1 MVTES
6 VAGQFS
12 SVGKTSTLPVTGNVN
27 SQPSTAQL
35 PADTNSDATPV
46 NKDFETQSLSKT
58 DTTPINK
65 NGAVA
70 NRPSSGG
77 PVNTATVVGQ
87 ISTGTNKD
95 VVAVS
100 TDTQKT
106 SYSQN
111 EVAANTTATT
121 QLVRRARIRPKVGL
135 VSTKT
140 PVAKSSTRTQVKK
153 TTTPDQTNVL
163 PASVAISSKNA
174 GAGQTSIDTAK
185 ETQNS
190 NVSSV
195 KITNNQPLAGSIT
208 KTSTK
213 NATGLL
219 ETSKEPNTLKRT
231 TLTRRSRITPNVGE
245 KTSKAAV
252 QRTVPVSQSTSCA
265 EVQSDIIL
273 PDRENGSK
281 TSNENVDQSNSSCEK
296 EPNSEIGK
304 PLTRTITGS
313 ENADGA
319 ERSSTLVDQPL
330 SSTIKESENVNIA
343 SSEKTSNIE
352 RTPITSE
359 KDSSNI
365 DHSSS
370 STSTAS
376 QNLHGSGSEHTKS
389 TTTPRLTRRNRFKS
403 RGGIVGG
410 SSVPTNRTQ
419 EKPSAVVN
427 KPASSRSVNVNN
439 AASGQG
445 LTVVQEKSVSG
456 GTKSAPQSTVSLNER
471 SENRTITEPG
481 DGNAIDNVVPT
492 NENAKPAGHEL
503 PRKETR
509 ISNSIISHHIQVQ
522 LNQASDPSV
531 ADHST
536 LFTSEGLSDKRQQ
549 AVATENS
556 NAEQTCSEN
565 NLSFGGRS
573 LQDSSQDVVILPQD
587 NDRASRNIESSS
599 ASCLPVMMED
609 SSILPQGNMTCDS
622 LPSRGVVPDTPEVS
636 TQTTAEVNT
645 DHDFSH
651 LYHLENADDLL
662 RILLSAEIPGFD
674 SGTQE
679 KSGISVDTSRML
691 VDMGSVS
698 MDTSTPNVHA
708 DPNKSIFTPS
718 PSTRLENE
726 SRIVSQNNQSET
738 RQFESRDLPQNN
750 QSRTI
755 SNKGQ
760 VPTTSN
766 VSANFNNR
774 PVATSRLVVKRQRS
788 RPKNKQR
795 PQPIETPVLDISTI
809 PIASNI
815 EIEPEISTCDDIDHP
830 VLELPDDLIREDLT
844 QSSPKANTSSGGL
857 KRRFQQRRSGAVKL
871 VLSRKRSESSAVD
884 KEERSSTSG
893 DKSSTSGNR
902 SSTSGDRN
910 SNALGSTSST
920 AGDTCSTPMDTSA
933 RDSPARNRTS
943 KVGTENSREIARRAR
958 PVSNIQI
965 RRKTSKKKSRT
976 ERRISDGSSS
986 VVDNAHTT
994 LPGSTT
1000 VPVPEKGNLLQKQ
1013 TSITSQQELPDDSQS
1028 VSVNVSESPS
1038 SVEVCSNTA
1047 TENTAVISASGTN
1060 AGIETESS
1068 VVESCVHEM
1077 PNDFQSE
1084 IELTTD
1090 SVEILDSVQNN
1101 ASSTVKGKGINSG
1114 SGNDDESQSCVANT
1128 SVHDL
1133 SKDDEIEIVLEVI
1146 GTAQGYTDVVCGS
1159 ANAVSSSGARYAN
1172 IKQTTM
1178 TDASLSND
1186 NETNVENGSE
1196 KINATSS
1203 LQQSNDAVHGQKSI
1217 TDVNLSNNCG
1227 DNVICVESAGG
1238 GQDEFVQSS
1247 IEVVGTN
1254 NDGKCTDDG
1263 QTKGIPNSGNGGSV
1277 TVNSGSES
1285 LRSSLPVS
1293 TIEESLCNNGPS
1305 KRLTRSTNRV
1315 STANSG
1321 RKGITPDPR
1330 SSTPLH
1336 NVSYDASLASDV
1348 ELNSDS
1354 RSTTDN
1360 ILSGGK
1366 SRDDINLTSLNKIP
1380 DISLREA
1387 DSVFGTSISNELN
1400 RDSQCTADD
1409 ILVNESG
1416 DGINPIP
1423 SPRIQD
1429 ISLNIPESVIEAA
1442 IRNTSEPLPD
1452 IVECPECP
1460 EFMLCLTTVD
1470 ETSINRQAH
1479 NLSQT
1484 QPGTLEDNVARATRR
1499 ASGEFDAQELLGIG
1513 IEETQTPQQEGSFSE
1528 RRIGISEDNGDSGGA
1543 SFVNREQTPTSSDK
1557 DAVSATNTATNGK
1570 NSEIQPSKKGAK
1582 ASKSKQKGKAS
1593 VQATANE
1600 NGTNDE
1606 TVSNEKES
1614 DKQLSGKKA
1623 EKGRS
1628 RQKPKPNI
1636 QRKRKARGKIVDD
1649 DEPESTTGG
1658 NSGSAMQEDDGNK
1671 RTSENGDDHLGVE
1684 EGSLGDI
1691 SVQDDSLG
1699 SSYVQEDGLIGDTC
1713 VQDGSLGDTTI
1724 QPDTT
1729 TEGSGGLEASLEVST
1744 PEVPSDPIQDASSK
1758 KSGSRKRQGKA
1769 VKPKIPAKRTRKK
1782 PDVIQESE
1790 NVDGG
1795 DESEQRTTETP
1806 DETTA
1811 STPTV
1816 QETED
1821 GTTTQKRKRG
1831 RRSKKTT
1838 NIEEA
1843 SEQTENAPVEKPA
1856 SKRRKSQRG
1865 GAEQGAEVNIASMKI
1880 CDMISY
1886 NPMTNPMTS
1895 ENQNETQSSVLSGI
1909 SSQSGQ
1915 AETVLPATEEQPEQ
1929 NAGGGAAVCAPRVTI
1944 DADGNIVLDEE
1955 SLVIDSTPVPDNL
1968 DREVVFENAN
1978 QQYTA
1983 AHKKKNIDRWG
1994 KQETLYFYEVLSQT
2008 GTDFSLMAKLFPKR
2022 NRTELKRKFKREE
2035 KVNRDLIDKALSQR
2049 IPLAASLF
2057 ADCLEETEEE
2067 MERSFVV
2074 PTAETAAQA

>member
-1 MVTES
+1 MLKIPIILGNSNNATTSNDTTSAQPTRRARFKPKVGIVAPTQRSPGKTSKQKTVSAKGAKDASHPSTGTKTVGAGRTLPAKRSDSSLINKDSSNQPSTVDDVEKAEIARQKIGIRLDEAEVSLDKAQAPFNNAEALLINKDTSRSTVTARVQSQPSISQQSNGSKTSTSPCESVGNQSSANTRTGTSPVNKDGDSQPSVATNKITVTATVHSQFSANTSIGTAQSVGDEPSSNTNKDPVTTTVGGQPFNGGQQSPGAKAGSSQINKNTGSQASSDIDMVT
-6 VAGQFS
+6 AGQFS
-12 SVGKTSTLPVTGNVN
+12 SVGKTSTLPVIGNVN
-27 SQPSTAQL
+27 SQPSTTQL
-35 PADTNSDATPV
+35 PADTNSDTTPV
-46 NKDFETQSLSKT
+46 NKDIETQPLSKT
-58 DTTPINK
+58 DTTPVNK

-70 NRPSSGG
+70 NRPSSGS
-77 PVNTATVVGQ
+77 PVNAETVVRQ

-95 VVAVS
+95 VLTVS

-106 SYSQN
+106 SCSQN

-121 QLVRRARIRPKVGL
+121 QLVRRSRIRPKVGL

-140 PVAKSSTRTQVKK
+140 PVTKSSTRTQVKK
-153 TTTPDQTNVL
+153 TTTPDQTNIL
-163 PASVAISSKNA
+163 PASVAVSSKNA
-174 GAGQTSIDTAK
+174 GAGQTSINTAK
-185 ETQNS
+185 ETRNINATNQS
-190 NVSSV
+190 N
-195 KITNNQPLAGSIT
+195 QLLAGPIT

-213 NATGLL
+213 NATVSL
-219 ETSKEPNTLKRT
+219 ETIAVQSKESSTLKRT
-231 TLTRRSRITPNVGE
+231 ALTRRSRITPKVGE

-252 QRTVPVSQSTSCA
+252 QKTVPVSQSTSST
-265 EVQSDIIL
+265 EVPSDIML
-273 PDRENGSK
+273 PDRENGGK

-296 EPNSEIGK
+296 EPNSEIGQ
-304 PLTRTITGS
+304 PSTRTITDS
-313 ENADGA
+313 ENFDGA
-319 ERSSTLVDQPL
+319 ERSSPLVDQPL
-330 SSTIKESENVNIA
+330 SSTIKESENVNIT

-359 KDSSNI
+359 KDST
-365 DHSSS
+365 SSS
-370 STSTAS
+370 INTAS

-389 TTTPRLTRRNRFKS
+389 TTTPQLTRRNRFKS
-403 RGGIVGG
+403 RGGIVGR

-427 KPASSRSVNVNN
+427 KPASSRCINVLN
-439 AASGQG
+439 AASGHS
-445 LTVVQEKSVSG
+445 LTVAKEKSVSG

-471 SENRTITEPG
+471 WESRTITKPG
-481 DGNAIDNVVPT
+481 DENVIDNVVPT
-492 NENAKPAGHEL
+492 NENAKRAG
-503 PRKETR
+503 
-509 ISNSIISHHIQVQ
+509 IISHDIQVQ
-522 LNQASDPSV
+522 LNRASDPSV

-536 LFTSEGLSDKRQQ
+536 LFTSDGLSDKRQQ
-549 AVATENS
+549 AVPTENS

-565 NLSFGGRS
+565 NLSSGGRS
-573 LQDSSQDVVILPQD
+573 LRDSSQDVVILPQD
-587 NDRASRNIESSS
+587 NEHASRNIESSS

-609 SSILPQGNMTCDS
+609 NSILPQGNMTCDS
-622 LPSRGVVPDTPEVS
+622 LPSRGEVPDTPEVS
-636 TQTTAEVNT
+636 TQTTAVVNM
-645 DHDFSH
+645 DQDFSH

-662 RILLSAEIPGFD
+662 RILLSAAIPGSD
-674 SGTQE
+674 SGPQG
-679 KSGISVDTSRML
+679 KSGISVDTSRL
-691 VDMGSVS
+691 PVDMGRVS

-708 DPNKSIFTPS
+708 DPNKSISTPS

-726 SRIVSQNNQSET
+726 SRIARQNNQTET
-738 RQFESRDLPQNN
+738 LQFESRDLPQNN
-750 QSRTI
+750 QSKTI
-755 SNKGQ
+755 LNEGQ
-760 VPTTSN
+760 VPTTN
-766 VSANFNNR
+766 NIIANFHNQ

-795 PQPIETPVLDISTI
+795 SQPIETLVLDISTI

-830 VLELPDDLIREDLT
+830 VLELPEDLIQEDLT

-884 KEERSSTSG
+884 KEERSSTSR
-893 DKSSTSGNR
+893 DKSSTSGDR
-902 SSTSGDRN
+902 SSTSGDRG
-910 SNALGSTSST
+910 SNALGSTSSMT
-920 AGDTCSTPMDTSA
+920 GDTCSTPMDTSA
-933 RDSPARNRTS
+933 RDCPARIRTS
-943 KVGTENSREIARRAR
+943 KVATENSREIAGGVR

-976 ERRISDGSSS
+976 EKRISDGSSS
-986 VVDNAHTT
+986 VVDNANTT
-994 LPGSTT
+994 LPGSAT
-1000 VPVPEKGNLLQKQ
+1000 VPAPEKGNLLQKQ
-1013 TSITSQQELPDDSQS
+1013 TSITTQQELPDDSQS
-1028 VSVNVSESPS
+1028 VSVNVSENPS
-1038 SVEVCSNTA
+1038 IVEVCSNTA
-1047 TENTAVISASGTN
+1047 SENTAVIFASGTS

-1068 VVESCVHEM
+1068 VVELQSSVVELRVHEI

-1090 SVEILDSVQNN
+1090 SVEILDSVQNS

-1114 SGNDDESQSCVANT
+1114 NGNESQGCVADT
-1128 SVHDL
+1128 RVHDL

-1159 ANAVSSSGARYAN
+1159 ASAVSSSGVRYAN
-1172 IKQTTM
+1172 RKQTTV

-1186 NETNVENGSE
+1186 NATNVENGSE
-1196 KINATSS
+1196 KTNATSS
-1203 LQQSNDAVHGQKSI
+1203 LQQSNDAVQGQKSI
-1217 TDVNLSNNCG
+1217 TDVNLSNNSG
-1227 DNVICVESAGG
+1227 DNVIWVESAGG

-1247 IEVVGTN
+1247 IEVVGAN
-1254 NDGKCTDDG
+1254 NDGKGTDDG
-1263 QTKGIPNSGNGGSV
+1263 QTKGVPKSGNGGNA
-1277 TVNSGSES
+1277 TINSRSES
-1285 LRSSLPVS
+1285 LRSSLQVS
-1293 TIEESLCNNGPS
+1293 TIEGSLCNNGPS
-1305 KRLTRSTNRV
+1305 KRLTRSTNKV

-1336 NVSYDASLASDV
+1336 DVSYDASLASDV

-1354 RSTTDN
+1354 QSTTDN
-1360 ILSGGK
+1360 IFSGGK
-1366 SRDDINLTSLNKIP
+1366 SRADTNPISLNQIQ

-1387 DSVFGTSISNELN
+1387 DSVFGTSVSNELN
-1400 RDSQCTADD
+1400 RDSQCTADV
-1409 ILVNESG
+1409 ILVDESG
-1416 DGINPIP
+1416 DSINPTP

-1499 ASGEFDAQELLGIG
+1499 ASGEFDAQELLDIG
-1513 IEETQTPQQEGSFSE
+1513 VQETQTTQQEGSFSE
-1528 RRIGISEDNGDSGGA
+1528 RRIAVSEDNGDSASA
-1543 SFVNREQTPTSSDK
+1543 SFVNREQTHTTSDK
-1557 DAVSATNTATNGK
+1557 DAVSATDTATNGK
-1570 NSEIQPSKKGAK
+1570 DSEKQPSKKGGK

-1600 NGTNDE
+1600 NSTNDE

-1649 DEPESTTGG
+1649 DEPENTTGG
-1658 NSGSAMQEDDGNK
+1658 NNGSAMQEDDGNK
-1671 RTSENGDDHLGVE
+1671 RTNENGDDHLGVE

-1713 VQDGSLGDTTI
+1713 VQDGSLGDTII

-1782 PDVIQESE
+1782 PDVVQETE
-1790 NVDGG
+1790 NVDGC

-1806 DETTA
+1806 
-1811 STPTV
+1811 V
-1816 QETED
+1816 
-1821 GTTTQKRKRG
+1821 
-1831 RRSKKTT
+1831 
-1838 NIEEA
+1838 
-1843 SEQTENAPVEKPA
+1843 
-1856 SKRRKSQRG
+1856 
-1865 GAEQGAEVNIASMKI
+1865 
-1880 CDMISY
+1880 
-1886 NPMTNPMTS
+1886 
-1895 ENQNETQSSVLSGI
+1895 SS
-1909 SSQSGQ
+1909 
-1915 AETVLPATEEQPEQ
+1915 
-1929 NAGGGAAVCAPRVTI
+1929 
-1944 DADGNIVLDEE
+1944 
-1955 SLVIDSTPVPDNL
+1955 
-1968 DREVVFENAN
+1968 
-1978 QQYTA
+1978 
-1983 AHKKKNIDRWG
+1983 
-1994 KQETLYFYEVLSQT
+1994 
-2008 GTDFSLMAKLFPKR
+2008 
-2022 NRTELKRKFKREE
+2022 
-2035 KVNRDLIDKALSQR
+2035 AL
-2049 IPLAASLF
+2049 
-2057 ADCLEETEEE
+2057 
-2067 MERSFVV
+2067 
-2074 PTAETAAQA
+2074 

>member
-1 MVTES
+1 MLKIPIILGNSNNATTSNDTTSAQLTRRARFKPKVGIVAPTQRSPGKTLKQKTVSAKGAKDASHPSTGTETVGAGRTLPAKRSDSSLINKDSSNQPSTGDDVEKAEIARQKIGICLDEAEASLDKAQAPFNNAEALLINKDTSRSTVTARVQSQPSISQQSNGSKTSTSPCESVGNQSSANTRTGTSPVNKDGDSQPSVATNKITVTATVHSQSSANTSIGTAQSVGDEPSSNTNKDPVTTTVGGQPFNGGQQSPGAKAGSSQINKNTGSQASSDIHMVTES

-12 SVGKTSTLPVTGNVN
+12 SVGKTSTLPVTRNVN

-35 PADTNSDATPV
+35 PADTNSDTTPV
-46 NKDFETQSLSKT
+46 NKDIETRPLSKT
-58 DTTPINK
+58 DTTPVNK
-65 NGAVA
+65 NGAVT
-70 NRPSSGG
+70 NRPSSGS
-77 PVNTATVVGQ
+77 PVNTETVVGQ
-87 ISTGTNKD
+87 ISTVTNKD

-100 TDTQKT
+100 TDAQKT
-106 SYSQN
+106 SCSQN

-121 QLVRRARIRPKVGL
+121 RRARIRPKVGL

-140 PVAKSSTRTQVKK
+140 AAKSSTRTQVKK
-153 TTTPDQTNVL
+153 TTTPDQTNIL
-163 PASVAISSKNA
+163 PASVAVSSKNA
-174 GAGQTSIDTAK
+174 GAGQTSINTAK
-185 ETQNS
+185 ETRNINATNQS
-190 NVSSV
+190 N
-195 KITNNQPLAGSIT
+195 QLLAGPIT

-213 NATGLL
+213 NATGSLK
-219 ETSKEPNTLKRT
+219 TIAVQSKESNTLKRT
-231 TLTRRSRITPNVGE
+231 ALTRRSRITPKVGE
-245 KTSKAAV
+245 KNSSKAVV
-252 QRTVPVSQSTSCA
+252 QKTVPVSQSTSCT
-265 EVQSDIIL
+265 EVPSDIIL

-281 TSNENVDQSNSSCEK
+281 TGNENVDQSNSSCEK
-296 EPNSEIGK
+296 EPNSEIGQQ
-304 PLTRTITGS
+304 PSTRTITGS
-313 ENADGA
+313 ENVDSA
-319 ERSSTLVDQPL
+319 ERSSTIVDQPL

-359 KDSSNI
+359 KDST
-365 DHSSS
+365 SSS
-370 STSTAS
+370 INTAS

-389 TTTPRLTRRNRFKS
+389 TTTPQLTRRNRFKS
-403 RGGIVGG
+403 RGGIVGR

-427 KPASSRSVNVNN
+427 KPASSRSINVNN
-439 AASGQG
+439 ATSRQSR
-445 LTVVQEKSVSG
+445 TVSQEKSVSG

-471 SENRTITEPG
+471 WESRTITELG
-481 DGNAIDNVVPT
+481 DGNAVDNVVPT
-492 NENAKPAGHEL
+492 NENAKRAG
-503 PRKETR
+503 
-509 ISNSIISHHIQVQ
+509 IISHDIQVQ

-536 LFTSEGLSDKRQQ
+536 LFTSDGLTDKRHQ
-549 AVATENS
+549 AVPTENS
-556 NAEQTCSEN
+556 NAGQTCSEN
-565 NLSFGGRS
+565 NLSSGARS

-587 NDRASRNIESSS
+587 NEHASRNIESSS

-609 SSILPQGNMTCDS
+609 NSILPQGNMTCDS
-622 LPSRGVVPDTPEVS
+622 LPSRGEVPDTPEVS
-636 TQTTAEVNT
+636 TQTTAEVNM
-645 DHDFSH
+645 DQDFSH

-662 RILLSAEIPGFD
+662 RILLSAEIPGSD
-674 SGTQE
+674 SGPQG
-679 KSGISVDTSRML
+679 KSGISVDTSRL
-691 VDMGSVS
+691 PVDMGRVS

-708 DPNKSIFTPS
+708 DPNKSISTPS

-726 SRIVSQNNQSET
+726 SRIARQNNQTET
-738 RQFESRDLPQNN
+738 LQFESRDLPQNN
-750 QSRTI
+750 QSKTI
-755 SNKGQ
+755 LNEGQ
-760 VPTTSN
+760 VPTTN
-766 VSANFNNR
+766 NIIANFHNQ

-795 PQPIETPVLDISTI
+795 SQPIETLVLDISTI

-830 VLELPDDLIREDLT
+830 VLELPEDLIQEDLT

-884 KEERSSTSG
+884 KEEQSSTSG
-893 DKSSTSGNR
+893 DKSSTSGDR
-902 SSTSGDRN
+902 SSTSGDRS
-910 SNALGSTSST
+910 SNALGSTSSMT
-920 AGDTCSTPMDTSA
+920 GDTCSTPMDTSA
-933 RDSPARNRTS
+933 RDCPARIRTS
-943 KVGTENSREIARRAR
+943 KVATENSREIAGGVR

-976 ERRISDGSSS
+976 EKRISDGSSS
-986 VVDNAHTT
+986 VVDNANTT
-994 LPGSTT
+994 LPGSAT
-1000 VPVPEKGNLLQKQ
+1000 VPAPEKGNLLQKQ
-1013 TSITSQQELPDDSQS
+1013 TSITTQQELPDDSQS
-1028 VSVNVSESPS
+1028 GSVNVSENPS
-1038 SVEVCSNTA
+1038 IVEVCSNTA
-1047 TENTAVISASGTN
+1047 RENTAVIFASGTS

-1068 VVESCVHEM
+1068 VVELQSSVVELRVHEI

-1090 SVEILDSVQNN
+1090 SVEILDSVQNS

-1114 SGNDDESQSCVANT
+1114 NGNESQGCVADT

-1159 ANAVSSSGARYAN
+1159 ASAVSSSGVRYAN
-1172 IKQTTM
+1172 RKQTTV

-1186 NETNVENGSE
+1186 NATNVENGSE
-1196 KINATSS
+1196 KTNATSS
-1203 LQQSNDAVHGQKSI
+1203 LQQRNDAVQGQKSI
-1217 TDVNLSNNCG
+1217 TDVNLSNNSG
-1227 DNVICVESAGG
+1227 DNVIWVESSGG

-1254 NDGKCTDDG
+1254 NDGKGTDDG
-1263 QTKGIPNSGNGGSV
+1263 QTKGVPILGNGGSV
-1277 TVNSGSES
+1277 TINSRSES
-1285 LRSSLPVS
+1285 LRSSLQVS
-1293 TIEESLCNNGPS
+1293 TIEGSLCNNGPS
-1305 KRLTRSTNRV
+1305 KRLTRSTNKV

-1336 NVSYDASLASDV
+1336 DVSYDASLASDV

-1354 RSTTDN
+1354 QSTTDN

-1366 SRDDINLTSLNKIP
+1366 SRDDTNLTSLNQIQ

-1387 DSVFGTSISNELN
+1387 DSVFGTSVSNELN
-1400 RDSQCTADD
+1400 RDSQCPADV
-1409 ILVNESG
+1409 ILVDESG
-1416 DGINPIP
+1416 DSINPTP

-1499 ASGEFDAQELLGIG
+1499 ASGEFDAQELLDIG
-1513 IEETQTPQQEGSFSE
+1513 VEETQTPQQEGSFSE
-1528 RRIGISEDNGDSGGA
+1528 RRIAVSEDNGDSASA
-1543 SFVNREQTPTSSDK
+1543 SFVNREQTPTTSDK
-1557 DAVSATNTATNGK
+1557 DAVSATDTATNGK
-1570 NSEIQPSKKGAK
+1570 DSEKQPSKKGGK

-1600 NGTNDE
+1600 NGTDDE

-1649 DEPESTTGG
+1649 DEPENTTGG
-1658 NSGSAMQEDDGNK
+1658 NNGSAMQEDDGNK
-1671 RTSENGDDHLGVE
+1671 RTNENGDDHLGVE

-1758 KSGSRKRQGKA
+1758 KSGSKKRQGKA

-1782 PDVIQESE
+1782 PDVVQETE
-1790 NVDGG
+1790 NVDGC

-1806 DETTA
+1806 
-1811 STPTV
+1811 V
-1816 QETED
+1816 
-1821 GTTTQKRKRG
+1821 
-1831 RRSKKTT
+1831 
-1838 NIEEA
+1838 
-1843 SEQTENAPVEKPA
+1843 
-1856 SKRRKSQRG
+1856 
-1865 GAEQGAEVNIASMKI
+1865 
-1880 CDMISY
+1880 
-1886 NPMTNPMTS
+1886 
-1895 ENQNETQSSVLSGI
+1895 SS
-1909 SSQSGQ
+1909 
-1915 AETVLPATEEQPEQ
+1915 
-1929 NAGGGAAVCAPRVTI
+1929 
-1944 DADGNIVLDEE
+1944 
-1955 SLVIDSTPVPDNL
+1955 
-1968 DREVVFENAN
+1968 
-1978 QQYTA
+1978 
-1983 AHKKKNIDRWG
+1983 
-1994 KQETLYFYEVLSQT
+1994 
-2008 GTDFSLMAKLFPKR
+2008 
-2022 NRTELKRKFKREE
+2022 
-2035 KVNRDLIDKALSQR
+2035 AL
-2049 IPLAASLF
+2049 
-2057 ADCLEETEEE
+2057 
-2067 MERSFVV
+2067 
-2074 PTAETAAQA
+2074 